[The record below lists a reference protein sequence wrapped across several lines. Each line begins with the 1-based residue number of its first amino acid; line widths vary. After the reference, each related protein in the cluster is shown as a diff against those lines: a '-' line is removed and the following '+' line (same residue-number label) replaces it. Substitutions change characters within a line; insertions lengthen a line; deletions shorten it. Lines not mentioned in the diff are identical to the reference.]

1 MRELVFILWLI
12 AVVVV
17 SLRQPFF
24 GALVILAHF
33 VLRDVLIVETY
44 GYFIRN
50 SNFELI
56 YVATIVGVLL
66 TRGGRIGEF
75 MPRSQ
80 VDWGMVGFLLAMICS
95 ALVNG
100 VRVLDHK
107 YIDLFFKA
115 TVLYFLLSRLADTP
129 RRVTI
134 VALTLVLATGYLAYL
149 AWRKYRAG
157 ELHIARPYWF
167 SSFHEFGLQV
177 IITLPLA
184 GAMVMG
190 RFRLWVRLL
199 LFASIPLFV
208 LVALRS
214 YSRSSYLGAGLGCV
228 MLLWYYRRRWYVA
241 FAAVPFIVYAILHQP
256 PRVQQRLESIWT
268 HKTPW
273 GTQDTS
279 IAMRIEQMHVAMR
292 IISQRP
298 LLGIGPRQFLLQY
311 GEYAASEELYQ
322 ETQWRYTMHSVP
334 LLILCEEGLIGFG
347 VFYGLIVFGALRGAR
362 SAAIRSRGSPELET
376 VGVVAAGAFMG
387 YLAWCAYS
395 LTTAA
400 MWTINIHGTVA
411 LVEAARRVVVAH
423 FRQAAEE
430 PATVPAPAPGWAPSR
445 PSTQVI
451 FP

>member
-1 MRELVFILWLI
+1 MRELVFILWL

-17 SLRQPFF
+17 VALRQPFF

-33 VLRDVLIVETY
+33 VLRDVLIVETN
-44 GYFIRN
+44 GFFVRN
-50 SNFELI
+50 SNYELI
-56 YVATIVGVLL
+56 YVATIVGVLI
-66 TRGGRIGEF
+66 TRGGQIGDF

-80 VDWGMVGFLLAMICS
+80 LDWGMVGFLLAMICS

-100 VRVLDHK
+100 VQVLGHK

-115 TVLYFLLSRLADTP
+115 VVLYFLLSRLADTP

-134 VALTLVLATGYLAYL
+134 VALTLVFATAYLAYL
-149 AWRKYRAG
+149 AWDKYRRG
-157 ELHIARPYWF
+157 DLHIARPYWF

-184 GAMVMG
+184 GAMVVS
-190 RFRLWVRLL
+190 RLRLWVRVI

-214 YSRSSYLGAGLGCV
+214 YSRSSYLGAGLGCA
-228 MLLWYYRRRWYVA
+228 MLVWYYRRRWYVA

-256 PRVQQRLESIWT
+256 ARVQLRMESIWT
-268 HKTPW
+268 HKTEW
-273 GTQDTS
+273 GTPDTS
-279 IAMRIEQMHVAMR
+279 ISMRIEQMHVAMR
-292 IISQRP
+292 IISKNP
-298 LLGIGPRQFLLQY
+298 LLGLGPRQFFLQY
-311 GEYAASEELYQ
+311 GEYAGSEELYQ
-322 ETQWRYTMHSVP
+322 ETQWSYTMHSVP

-362 SAAIRSRGSPELET
+362 SAAIRARASPELAT
-376 VGVVAAGAFMG
+376 VAVIAAGAFMG

-423 FRQAAEE
+423 FRQTAEE
-430 PATVPAPAPGWAPSR
+430 PATEPSPAPGWAPAQ
-445 PSTQVI
+445 PTTQVI